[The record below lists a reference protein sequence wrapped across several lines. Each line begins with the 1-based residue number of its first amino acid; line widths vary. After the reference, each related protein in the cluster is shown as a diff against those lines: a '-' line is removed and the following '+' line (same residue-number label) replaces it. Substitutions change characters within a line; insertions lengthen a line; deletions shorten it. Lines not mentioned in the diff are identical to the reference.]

1 MADKY
6 FSGKPCK
13 RGHLTERLVSSRAC
27 CECQREKN
35 ANVYK
40 ANSEMIR
47 LATAAYR
54 KANPEKT
61 KQGQRLRRERNIESE
76 RARDKQRFLANKD
89 EHIARLNAWNLANP
103 ERTKQRIKAWE
114 KANPGKVLAKAAKR
128 RFSKLQQM
136 PAWADR
142 LAIECVYEKAA
153 EMRKEGMD
161 VHVDHIIPLQG
172 RNALGLHVHNNLQ
185 IISANANRRKSNS
198 LRGI

>member
-1 MADKY
+1 
-6 FSGKPCK
+6 
-13 RGHLTERLVSSRAC
+13 
-27 CECQREKN
+27 
-35 ANVYK
+35 
-40 ANSEMIR
+40 MIR